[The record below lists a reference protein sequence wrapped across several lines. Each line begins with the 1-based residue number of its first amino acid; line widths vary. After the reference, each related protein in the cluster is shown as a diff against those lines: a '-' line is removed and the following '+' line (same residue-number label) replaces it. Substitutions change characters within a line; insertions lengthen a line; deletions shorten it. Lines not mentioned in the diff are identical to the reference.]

1 MKSQARTIGPAAH
14 ATAPGLDGIAASETN
29 DRPLPGVE
37 FEELVGAASA
47 DAGRVSRW
55 QVILLA
61 LTAGVLCLG
70 FGGRW
75 IGGSTSGRNAD
86 PVTVAVT
93 SGRPTAVPIETPA
106 GSRPMGV
113 STRALSPHLP
123 IGFSVA
129 YPGSASTSADRRLAV
144 AGFVT
149 RRETIR
155 LRILDPD
162 GSMVAAAAVGSR
174 LVSVGVDTAV
184 SLWAFE
190 AIVTLRMPTRLSGPD
205 ADELEV
211 RWTSDSGSGVVCL
224 IPLAIPTAPTGWAP
238 TLESLDAFARCQ

>member
-1 MKSQARTIGPAAH
+1 MKSQGRTNGPGVYP
-14 ATAPGLDGIAASETN
+14 TAPGMGAFAASGTS

-37 FEELVGAASA
+37 FEELIGAAPA
-47 DAGRVSRW
+47 DSRRVSRW
-55 QVILLA
+55 QIMLLA
-61 LTAGVLCLG
+61 VTTGVLCLG

-75 IGGSTSGRNAD
+75 IGGSTSGRDAE
-86 PVTVAVT
+86 PVAV
-93 SGRPTAVPIETPA
+93 SSARPTAVPVETPA
-106 GSRPMGV
+106 ESSWPV
-113 STRALSPHLP
+113 SVSAQALPRHLP
-123 IGFSVA
+123 LGFSVA
-129 YPGSASTSADRRLAV
+129 YPGSASTSAHRGLAV

-162 GSMVAAAAVGSR
+162 GSVVAAAAVGSR
-174 LVSVGVDTAV
+174 LVTAGVDTAV

-190 AIVTLRMPTRLSGPD
+190 AIVTLRTPVRSSGPD
-205 ADELEV
+205 ADQLEI
-211 RWTSDSGSGVVCL
+211 RWAAEDGSGVVCL